1 VRTFRRAHERTTR
14 VLGLRA
20 SMNGI
25 QAIADWLID
34 GARSAASAETFVAEF
49 CDRLRSCGFPIW
61 RVGVFVHT
69 LHPQIMGQRFLWR
82 PDQPVE
88 VTYGSY
94 ETFQNE
100 EFRRSP
106 VRYAIDNRVSLR
118 RKLADENC
126 PLDFAFVH
134 ELRAQGIT
142 DYFVVPLFFADG
154 TIHATSMLT
163 RESGGFTDQQI
174 AALSQL
180 SAPLARVTE
189 AHALQ
194 RKASILLDTYVGPH
208 AAARVLAGQ
217 IRRGD
222 ATSINAAI
230 WLSDMRGFTQMADLL
245 PPQTLVDALN
255 RYFDCQVPA
264 ILKHGGEVLKYMGDG
279 LLAIF
284 AISEDGSN
292 KQAVCDAALA
302 AAREARFAVAAA
314 STVADGNFD
323 LKFGL
328 ALHLGEVLYGNIGS
342 ENRLDFTCIGPAVN
356 LAARIEK
363 LTGEL
368 GRTVLASDAFADH
381 FEDEFVPVGK
391 FALRGFG
398 TARTVF
404 GLKDEARE

>member
-1 VRTFRRAHERTTR
+1 
-14 VLGLRA
+14 
-20 SMNGI
+20 
-25 QAIADWLID
+25 
-34 GARSAASAETFVAEF
+34 
-49 CDRLRSCGFPIW
+49 
-61 RVGVFVHT
+61 
-69 LHPQIMGQRFLWR
+69 MGQRFLWK

-88 VTYGSY
+88 VTFGSY

-100 EFRRSP
+100 EFRQSP
-106 VRYAIDNRVSLR
+106 VRYVIDNRVSLR

-126 PLDFAFVH
+126 PLDFVLGMN
-134 ELRAQGIT
+134 LRRKESR
-142 DYFVVPLFFADG
+142 
-154 TIHATSMLT
+154 TISWFRFSSPTATFMPQVCRPGSF
-163 RESGGFTDQQI
+163 GGFTDQQI
-174 AALSQL
+174 AALWQL
-180 SAPLARVTE
+180 CAPFARVTE

-194 RKASILLDTYVGPH
+194 RKARILLDTYVGPH

-245 PPQTLVDALN
+245 PPQTLVEALN

-264 ILKHGGEVLKYMGDG
+264 ILKRGGEVLKYMGDG

-284 AISEDGSN
+284 AMSEDGGN

-302 AAREARFAVAAA
+302 AAREARSAVAAA
-314 STVADGNFD
+314 SAVVEGRFD

-368 GRTVLASDAFADH
+368 GRTVLASDAFAEN
-381 FEDEFVPVGK
+381 FADEFVPVGE

-398 TARTVF
+398 TARVVF
-404 GLKDEARE
+404 GLKDEAEH

>member
-1 VRTFRRAHERTTR
+1 MSGT
-14 VLGLRA
+14 
-20 SMNGI
+20 

-34 GARSAASAETFVAEF
+34 GARSASSAEALLSEF
-49 CDRLRSCGFPIW
+49 CDRLRHCGFPIW
-61 RVGVFVHT
+61 RVGVFVLT

-94 ETFQNE
+94 ETFESE

-106 VRYAIDNRVSLR
+106 VRYAIDNRASLR
-118 RKLADENC
+118 RKLGDNDC
-126 PLDFAFVH
+126 PLDFASIR
-134 ELRAQGIT
+134 ELKAQGIT
-142 DYFVVPLFFADG
+142 DYVVIPLFFADG
-154 TIHATSMLT
+154 TIHAASLSTLEP
-163 RESGGFTDQQI
+163 RGFTDQQI
-174 AALSQL
+174 AALL
-180 SAPLARVTE
+180 HLGAPLARVTE
-189 AHALQ
+189 AQALQ
-194 RKASILLDTYVGPH
+194 RKASILLETYVGPH

-230 WLSDMRGFTQMADLL
+230 WLSDMRGFTQMADVV
-245 PPQTLVDALN
+245 PPQTLVGALN

-284 AISEDGSN
+284 EISKDNNEH
-292 KQAVCDAALA
+292 AVCEAALN
-302 AAREARFAVAAA
+302 AAREARSAVAAA
-314 STVADGNFD
+314 SAVPDGSFD

-342 ENRLDFTCIGPAVN
+342 ESRLDFTCIGPAVN

-368 GRTVLASDAFADH
+368 GRTILASDAFADH
-381 FEDEFVPVGK
+381 CEDEFASIGTFV
-391 FALRGFG
+391 LRGFG
-398 TARTVF
+398 TARTIF
-404 GLKDEARE
+404 GLKDEARP